1 MEAALTSLIL
11 WAEDDENDAILFKRA
26 FQKEHLPKTIVRVHD
41 GEEVIKYLKGD
52 GCYADRS
59 KYPLPSLL
67 LLDIK
72 MPQKDGFEVLE
83 WKQSRPDLRDLPV
96 VMFSSSDIE
105 RDVETAERL
114 GARAYL
120 VKPGTLDGMRG
131 VVNTLSALQG

>member
-26 FQKEHLPKTIVRVHD
+26 FQKAHLSKTVVRVHD
-41 GEEVIKYLKGD
+41 GEEAIKYLNGD

-59 KYPLPSLL
+59 QYPLPSLL

-72 MPQKDGFEVLE
+72 MPHKDGFEVLE

-114 GARAYL
+114 GARAFL

-131 VVNTLSALQG
+131 VVSTLSALQG